1 MMTAV
6 KTGSV
11 GRLYTSAELESL
23 FEAFARQIRDARH
36 AGEIAAEQVK
46 HLSFHGYERYREAM
60 TNIAGIS
67 TVLEDK
73 LPWIVD
79 SDQHAVEARFNKLM
93 ARMLEM
99 RAEAS
104 VEIFNSLSDAG
115 TLPIGGREVFL
126 VELHELS
133 KALERLRDPD
143 FSAMVSPEVRDQ
155 ISTAHHILGEI
166 VENAPSL
173 LVLAAQTHRK
183 RRKASVK

>member
-1 MMTAV
+1 MMTAA
-6 KTGSV
+6 KSGSV
-11 GRLYTSAELESL
+11 GRLYTAAELEEL

-36 AGEIAAEQVK
+36 SGEIAADQVRR
-46 HLSFHGYERYREAM
+46 LSFHGYERYREAM

-79 SDQHAVEARFNKLM
+79 SDQHAVEARFHKLM

-104 VEIFNSLSDAG
+104 VEIFNGLSDAG

-133 KALERLRDPD
+133 KALERLRDPE
-143 FSAMVSPEVRDQ
+143 FSALVSSEVRDQ

-166 VENAPSL
+166 VANAPSL
-173 LVLAAQTHRK
+173 LVLAEKTHRK
-183 RRKASVK
+183 RRKTSVK